1 MANHHVITWLHIS
14 DLHFRYEHKWE
25 QTIVL
30 NSLMRDVLPGLR
42 TEGLLPDLVFVT
54 GDIANSGR
62 PEEYLQA
69 QRFFN
74 ELAQLTNTDPKSSWF
89 IIPGNHDVDLAQI
102 KPLAQMS
109 ATALQDTA
117 QVNAILEDVE
127 SRALFAC
134 RQRAFFDFASSFLGT
149 ERGWSERS
157 PWNTTSVSVNGL
169 EVAILSLNTSWSAQG
184 GDTDQGRLM
193 LGDFQVRELLANG
206 DVNSPMLKIA
216 LMHHPLDWLRSFDQ
230 ERAKSL
236 LFGKGGVEF
245 LLRGHLHMGRINR
258 QDNPDARCIEL
269 AAGALWEN
277 ATYPH
282 GVTVVRLDANAGQGE
297 VHLFRYSPEGRGFWK
312 RDNFLY
318 EDINDGKWIFDVPK
332 GWALAGAK
340 TRISSGEPIE
350 EKGKRSESTKFPGGL
365 NCHIE
370 WDRSSYRVGSDLC
383 TALVM
388 MQIEEPKHGR
398 VELATDMRTPVH
410 HILVLDVSGSMD
422 TPDKYPVLTEAV
434 DFYIRTLSATDLLS
448 LIPFSSYS
456 EILLSGRSIS
466 NLRQQK
472 LAVDGLLSSWD
483 HRFNSTYMAPALSLA
498 CEAIDQVKNSG
509 FNGVVRLLCLTDGQ
523 LHDYIECRPIV
534 HAIRERGV
542 SPSIF
547 GFGEDFDA
555 DSAEALADEGDGTV
569 RYVQTTGK
577 ELEEYFGHMA
587 RTSQRIVLRDA
598 KLSLHLRDG
607 VTCFNVFSCRPH
619 ERHIGR
625 FDDSDSAIVTHHMG
639 ALRFGTPYILLFEL
653 RAWTAQDVLAEL
665 QFEATGVDGPTQF
678 TQQLV
683 PSFGPTV
690 GMPND
695 FVQKMSSS
703 VSGLIRTDRE
713 TQIAALEA
721 RIVLYKREGRA
732 PQHVTSLERQLE
744 VIRRGGSLSELS
756 ANDQHYAQ
764 ADLSTATRNYMP
776 MRFDDMFPE
785 EAS

>member
-1 MANHHVITWLHIS
+1 MANDQVLTWLHLS
-14 DLHFRYEHKWE
+14 DLHFRSEHKWE

-30 NSLMRDVLPGLR
+30 NSLMRDVLPDLR
-42 TEGLLPDLVFVT
+42 TDGLHPDLVFVT

-69 QRFFN
+69 QRFFY
-74 ELAQLTNTDPKSSWF
+74 EVARVTHTDPQSSWF
-89 IIPGNHDVDLAQI
+89 IVPGNHDVDRTQI
-102 KPLAQMS
+102 KPLAQIS
-109 ATALQDTA
+109 ATALHDTA
-117 QVNAILEDVE
+117 QVNAILGDAE

-149 ERGWSERS
+149 ERGWSERT
-157 PWNTTSVSVNGL
+157 PWNATSVSVNGL
-169 EVAILSLNTSWSAQG
+169 QVAVLSLNTAWSAEG
-184 GDTDQGRLM
+184 GDTDQGRLV
-193 LGDFQVRELLANG
+193 LGEFQVRELLATG
-206 DVNSPMLKIA
+206 DANSPMLKIA
-216 LMHHPLDWLRSFDQ
+216 LMHHPLGWLRSFDQ

-245 LLRGHLHMGRINR
+245 LLRGHLHMSRINR

-269 AAGALWEN
+269 AAGALWES

-282 GVTVVRLDANAGQGE
+282 GVTVVRLDADAGQGE

-318 EDINDGKWIFDVPK
+318 EDMSDGKWVFDLPK
-332 GWALAGAK
+332 SWNLARSR
-340 TRISSGEPIE
+340 TRILSSEEPSEPGWKRSGTTKRSGEI
-350 EKGKRSESTKFPGGL
+350 

-370 WDRSSYRVGSDLC
+370 WDRSSYRAGTDLC

-388 MQIEEPKHGR
+388 MQIEEPKHRR
-398 VELATDMRTPVH
+398 VEVAASTRTPVH
-410 HILVLDVSGSMD
+410 HILVLDLSGSMD
-422 TPDKYPVLTEAV
+422 TADKYPVLSEAV
-434 DFYIRTLSATDLLS
+434 NVYIRTLSATDLLT
-448 LIPFSSYS
+448 LIPFSSVS
-456 EILLSGRSIS
+456 ETLLSGYSIS
-466 NLRQQK
+466 NLKQQK
-472 LAVDGLLSSWD
+472 LWVDGLLSSWE

-498 CEAIDQVKNSG
+498 CDAIDQAKNSG

-523 LHDYIECRPIV
+523 LHDYIECRPIA

-542 SPSIF
+542 SLSIF

-555 DSAEALADEGDGTV
+555 DNAEALADEGDGTV

-598 KLSLHLRDG
+598 TLTLHLRDA

-625 FDDSDSAIVTHHMG
+625 FDDSDSDIVTHHMG

-653 RAWTAQDVLAEL
+653 RAWKAQDILAEL
-665 QFEATGVDGPTQF
+665 QFEAKGVDGPIRF
-678 TQQLV
+678 TEQLA

-690 GMPND
+690 GTPND

-703 VSGLIRTDRE
+703 VSGLVRNDRE

-744 VIRRGGSLSELS
+744 VLRRGGSLSELS
-756 ANDQHYAQ
+756 PDDRHYAQ
-764 ADLSTATRNYMP
+764 ADLSTATNLVP
-776 MRFDDMFPE
+776 RFDGPFPE
-785 EAS
+785 ELN